1 MPKYIFFIPLFVL
14 ILLGAGCQPN
24 TQPLPESPKEMKPD
38 TSAQKVYCSPDNKLI
53 DHQVKQSFNSYCLVP
68 VSKDPLVSGKAQNY
82 AFTILNNFGET
93 VENFEV
99 AHEKLMHIVLMN
111 NSLGEFQHLHP
122 EYEPNT
128 SVFTIKDVIFP
139 SDGEYLI
146 YLDFMA
152 EEGAENRG
160 IMIPQLI
167 AEKLR
172 VGKSDNTAPQ
182 KLAVDNLDKN
192 YTSITKNVDRYK
204 VAMGSIKEPLSSL
217 TRYTDNK
224 FSFTVDAVDGKK
236 INPLEKYL
244 GTYGHLVIIHE
255 GTHQYIHAHP
265 METDTVNSM
274 EFDVKFPLEGT
285 YKLFFQFKH
294 DGTVHRTEYV
304 VSVGTGATMP
314 MPQEAMDH
322 SNH

>member
-1 MPKYIFFIPLFVL
+1 MPKYISFIPLLVL
-14 ILLGAGCQPN
+14 VLVGAGCQQ
-24 TQPLPESPKEMKPD
+24 TTSPVSKSPTAVILD
-38 TSAQKVYCSPDNKLI
+38 TAAQKFCSPDNKII

-68 VSKDPLVSGKAQNY
+68 VSTEPLVSEKAQNY
-82 AFTILNNFGET
+82 SFTILNNFGKT
-93 VENFEV
+93 VENFSV

-122 EYEPNT
+122 EYDPNT

-146 YLDFMA
+146 YLDFLA
-152 EEGAENRG
+152 EADEENRG

-167 AEKLR
+167 AEKLT

-182 KLAVDNLDKN
+182 KLTVDTLDKN
-192 YTSITKNVDRYK
+192 STSITKNVDRYK
-204 VAMGSIKEPLSSL
+204 VAMGSIKEPLIHL

-224 FSFTVDAVDGKK
+224 FSFTVDDVDGKK

-265 METDTVNSM
+265 LETGTVNSM
-274 EFDVKFPLEGT
+274 EFDVKFPLPGT
-285 YKLFFQFKH
+285 YKLFFQFQH

-304 VSVGTGATMP
+304 VSVGTGTTVP
-314 MPQEAMDH
+314 LPKEAMDH